1 MASSGNSECHKE
13 QVSEVSV
20 TSSELIDTVIS
31 SVYQAITDTVT
42 SEDDTKWL
50 DDLLEERLDNAGVG
64 AADSVSSAAVCA
76 ACDNVPC
83 CTDCSDRN
91 NSAVDHVDL
100 PVVCAYGSSVGPVTV
115 SADGLPMKS
124 GEITV
129 VPHAEPFPAVDSDIV
144 QLRAECTRL
153 RTIVLRERGRA
164 AYLALQVRHGLE
176 EVGELHRV
184 RGMSTEFARVMAG
197 LQTVMNSQ
205 GVYLNVGQAGVPVV
219 LRRL

>member
-13 QVSEVSV
+13 QVSDVSVTSSELIDQVSEVSV

-91 NSAVDHVDL
+91 YSAVDHVDL

-115 SADGLPMKS
+115 SADGLPMNCLLY
-124 GEITV
+124 T
-129 VPHAEPFPAVDSDIV
+129 SD
-144 QLRAECTRL
+144 
-153 RTIVLRERGRA
+153 A
-164 AYLALQVRHGLE
+164 ADE
-176 EVGELHRV
+176 
-184 RGMSTEFARVMAG
+184 
-197 LQTVMNSQ
+197 
-205 GVYLNVGQAGVPVV
+205 
-219 LRRL
+219 